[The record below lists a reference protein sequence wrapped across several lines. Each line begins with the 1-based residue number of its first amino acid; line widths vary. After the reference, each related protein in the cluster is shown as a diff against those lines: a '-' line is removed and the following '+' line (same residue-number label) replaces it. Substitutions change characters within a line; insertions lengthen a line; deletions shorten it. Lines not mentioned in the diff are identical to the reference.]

1 MVLLL
6 GICLALSIALV
17 WLIYKKN
24 LQAKRA
30 NDQKIEKLS
39 EDIGGKDRELT
50 SKIMLINQ
58 KNHLLEK
65 LISELELLKKSD
77 VSSATIHNLQM
88 ELKQELSPNA
98 WKEFELSFN
107 EVHPGFQQRLLEK
120 FPELIDAEGRL
131 LYSRGYSLDAGKQE
145 LNLNRNDLPVSS
157 GLLLLRLKRTIS
169 SFQRQAADAIAIG
182 TKIPGNCV

>member
-24 LQAKRA
+24 LQAKKEAGRVKWA

-157 GLLLLRLKRTIS
+157 GLLLLRLNGQYHHFSAKLLM
-169 SFQRQAADAIAIG
+169 Q
-182 TKIPGNCV
+182 